1 MGDIAGLK
9 KEIAALR
16 TGKGDGGA
24 DEEYLS
30 SESIVKLSMK
40 NRKVLKGH
48 FAKIYS
54 MHWATDANVNKHL
67 VSASQD
73 GKLIVWNAM
82 TTNKVQ
88 AIPLRSSWVMTCA
101 FSPNGNMVACGG
113 LDNICSVYDLQSKE
127 QPTKVS
133 RELASHSG
141 YLSCCR
147 FIENTEILTS
157 SGDMSCILWDVK
169 TGNAKSTFNG
179 HNGDVMSL
187 AINPKASGTFVTGAC
202 DAQAMVFD
210 MKSEK
215 RVQTFSG
222 HESDINAVSF
232 FPSGTAFSTGSDDS
246 SCRLFD
252 LRSYR
257 EMRAYTHDKILCGIT
272 SVAHSVSGRF
282 LFAGYDDFNCY
293 VWDVLTQKQVG
304 VLAGHDNRVSCLGVS
319 SDGQAMCTGS
329 WDSFLKVWA

>member
-127 QPTKVS
+127 QPTKARPTARRAPANFGLHKS
-133 RELASHSG
+133 PP
-141 YLSCCR
+141 LSSAAPR
-147 FIENTEILTS
+147 
-157 SGDMSCILWDVK
+157 
-169 TGNAKSTFNG
+169 AR
-179 HNGDVMSL
+179 
-187 AINPKASGTFVTGAC
+187 NPPP
-202 DAQAMVFD
+202 
-210 MKSEK
+210 
-215 RVQTFSG
+215 R
-222 HESDINAVSF
+222 
-232 FPSGTAFSTGSDDS
+232 P
-246 SCRLFD
+246 
-252 LRSYR
+252 RS
-257 EMRAYTHDKILCGIT
+257 
-272 SVAHSVSGRF
+272 
-282 LFAGYDDFNCY
+282 
-293 VWDVLTQKQVG
+293 
-304 VLAGHDNRVSCLGVS
+304 RVSARPGVRRCRVS
-319 SDGQAMCTGS
+319 SRPTPATSRAVASSRTPKFSPRPVRARAPPPPPFAPPFARPAPAPAYRARACLSAPPAAPTRRRPPAPHQATCRA
-329 WDSFLKVWA
+329 SFGT

>member
-127 QPTKVS
+127 QPTKARPTARRRTRPRRRRRTRPPPS
-133 RELASHSG
+133 RRAASSRARR
-141 YLSCCR
+141 SR
-147 FIENTEILTS
+147 RETRR
-157 SGDMSCILWDVK
+157 
-169 TGNAKSTFNG
+169 A
-179 HNGDVMSL
+179 
-187 AINPKASGTFVTGAC
+187 APARRPRASGAACVVLLGAAAAVRPLIPGLRGLVNLC
-202 DAQAMVFD
+202 SNINVRQLAQID
-210 MKSEK
+210 
-215 RVQTFSG
+215 
-222 HESDINAVSF
+222 
-232 FPSGTAFSTGSDDS
+232 
-246 SCRLFD
+246 L
-252 LRSYR
+252 LRSCYQSGLRTR
-257 EMRAYTHDKILCGIT
+257 EAKPAL
-272 SVAHSVSGRF
+272 
-282 LFAGYDDFNCY
+282 L
-293 VWDVLTQKQVG
+293 LP
-304 VLAGHDNRVSCLGVS
+304 
-319 SDGQAMCTGS
+319 
-329 WDSFLKVWA
+329 

>member
-127 QPTKVS
+127 QPTKARPTARRAPATLGS
-133 RELASHSG
+133 TKAPLSPPPPPARATPLPAPAHGFPRAPASAG
-141 YLSCCR
+141 
-147 FIENTEILTS
+147 
-157 SGDMSCILWDVK
+157 
-169 TGNAKSTFNG
+169 
-179 HNGDVMSL
+179 
-187 AINPKASGTFVTGAC
+187 
-202 DAQAMVFD
+202 
-210 MKSEK
+210 
-215 RVQTFSG
+215 
-222 HESDINAVSF
+222 
-232 FPSGTAFSTGSDDS
+232 
-246 SCRLFD
+246 
-252 LRSYR
+252 
-257 EMRAYTHDKILCGIT
+257 
-272 SVAHSVSGRF
+272 VA
-282 LFAGYDDFNCY
+282 
-293 VWDVLTQKQVG
+293 
-304 VLAGHDNRVSCLGVS
+304 
-319 SDGQAMCTGS
+319 
-329 WDSFLKVWA
+329 

>member
-127 QPTKVS
+127 QPTKARPPARRAPANFGLHKSPPLSSAAPRARNPPSPPPLTGFRAPRRPQVS

-157 SGDMSCILWDVK
+157 SGARARAPPPPFAPPFARPAPAPAHRARACLSAPPAAPTRRRPPAPHQATCR
-169 TGNAKSTFNG
+169 
-179 HNGDVMSL
+179 
-187 AINPKASGTFVTGAC
+187 ASFGT
-202 DAQAMVFD
+202 
-210 MKSEK
+210 
-215 RVQTFSG
+215 
-222 HESDINAVSF
+222 
-232 FPSGTAFSTGSDDS
+232 
-246 SCRLFD
+246 
-252 LRSYR
+252 
-257 EMRAYTHDKILCGIT
+257 
-272 SVAHSVSGRF
+272 
-282 LFAGYDDFNCY
+282 
-293 VWDVLTQKQVG
+293 
-304 VLAGHDNRVSCLGVS
+304 
-319 SDGQAMCTGS
+319 
-329 WDSFLKVWA
+329 